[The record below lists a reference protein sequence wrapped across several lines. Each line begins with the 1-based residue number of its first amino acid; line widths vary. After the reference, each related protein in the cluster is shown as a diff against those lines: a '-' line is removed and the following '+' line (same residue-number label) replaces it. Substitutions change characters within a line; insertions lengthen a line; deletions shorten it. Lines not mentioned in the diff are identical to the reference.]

1 MGDTDVQKVTGF
13 LAALRCCP
21 HLTRHL
27 HQQPDSCHATASYSF
42 QPESVKQYVDAKVVR
57 M

>member
-1 MGDTDVQKVTGF
+1 MNMEVQKVAGF
-13 LAALRCCP
+13 IAELRCCP

-27 HQQPDSCHATASYSF
+27 HQQSDNHHATVSYSF
-42 QPESVKQYVDAKVVR
+42 RPESVKQCVDAKVVR